1 MPLRVA
7 NFEIDCLC
15 GVKVAGARF
24 AHGQTVQCPS
34 CSRPLYV
41 FPESPLPTELLGSLA
56 GGTAPDHPALR
67 FQQATRFWLGPAA
80 AGLIALAIV
89 GVVIASIVQRY
100 RPAKTGN
107 GATMRL
113 PPQEEF
119 KQRLEAAKTAIA
131 EGAYRTAT
139 NELDA
144 AATLRS
150 RFKFVSEDEDERTLR
165 AHHRQVAL
173 LADLS
178 PESVEEIMRHS
189 LGQPDREW
197 QSVFAERYLGKS
209 LILDARFFLDAAGRY
224 HVDYQ
229 LDCAGL
235 PGEWDLQSLALL
247 HRLPLK
253 TPQRL
258 FIGFRLAEIART
270 TREGWA
276 VRPQPDSGVLFT
288 DESLLGGLS
297 IPIDGQLRDV
307 LQRQARW
314 EADN

>member
-1 MPLRVA
+1 MPFGEA
-7 NFEIDCLC
+7 KFEIDCLC
-15 GVKVAGARF
+15 GAKVAGARL
-24 AHGQTVQCPS
+24 AHGQTVQCAS
-34 CSRPLYV
+34 CGRAVYA
-41 FPESPLPTELLGSLA
+41 FPTSPLPAGMLGSLA
-56 GGTAPDHPALR
+56 GGTAPDQLALQ
-67 FQQATRFWLGPAA
+67 FPQSTRFWLGPAA
-80 AGLIALAIV
+80 AGLIAFAIV

-100 RPAKTGN
+100 RPATN
-107 GATMRL
+107 EATVGL
-113 PPQEEF
+113 PPREEY
-119 KQRLEAAKTAIA
+119 QRRLDAANAAIA

-144 AATLRS
+144 AAALRS
-150 RFKFVSEDEDERTLR
+150 RFALVSENEDERTLR
-165 AHHRQVAL
+165 AQHRQVSL

-197 QSVFAERYLGKS
+197 QAVFAERYLGKS
-209 LILDARFFLDAAGRY
+209 AILDARFFLDAAGRF
-224 HVDYQ
+224 HIDYQ

-235 PGEWDLQSLALL
+235 PGEWDVQSLALL

-270 TREGWA
+270 GREGWA
-276 VRPQPDSGVLFT
+276 VRPQPDSGVLFIN
-288 DESLLGGLS
+288 ESLLGGLS
-297 IPIDGQLRDV
+297 IPIDGQLREV